1 MKQNKTR
8 VITDEIFRK
17 VIFDMYITHSII
29 NELIKIC
36 FMSMNSILTEIQFA
50 SLASSKMLESLLY
63 VQIML

>member
-29 NELIKIC
+29 NELIKMC
-36 FMSMNSILTEIQFA
+36 FMSMYSILTEIQFA
-50 SLASSKMLESLLY
+50 SLASLKMLESLLY